1 MNAQGFFL
9 HGLFS
14 PHSGDKRTLQTQLH
28 WTFRVTVALCFIG
41 HGTWGLIT
49 KSGWLPFFA
58 SQGIEPE
65 LAWTLQPIIG
75 AFDIIMAFLLLWRP
89 NRAILIWMF
98 LWAIWTAM
106 LRPLAG
112 NLEKV
117 EVYELTSEQI
127 KSLTGKHAVPPGSFT
142 TKGPE
147 GKYILQRVGPVKKGY
162 ERINEPFAMNLSYQ
176 SKETRA
182 EFFGKISSKERNE
195 RWWVPIRG
203 KAKPEKTQTWEF
215 WERAG
220 NWGPPFM
227 LLIMGGAFALR
238 RKDLLGNYEKPEIKD
253 STVDTIFFLCKLC
266 LALLLIGHAGF
277 GFAVQKQMLISHW
290 QAIGI
295 TGADATFIS
304 QVGYAEF
311 ALGVLIFLAPIRP
324 LIFLAL
330 GWKLFTE
337 FLYVPAD
344 TVSGM
349 GIVNIFE
356 WIERWGDFGIPLAM
370 LYILSYRAKKG
381 A

>member
-1 MNAQGFFL
+1 MNAKEFFL

-14 PHSGDKRTLQTQLH
+14 AHSGDRRTLQTQLH
-28 WTFRVTVALCFIG
+28 WTLRITVALCFIG

-58 SQGIEPE
+58 SQGIEGE
-65 LAWTLQPIIG
+65 LAWTLQRLIG
-75 AFDIIMAFLLLWRP
+75 AFDIAMALLLLWRP

-98 LWAIWTAM
+98 LWALWTAI

-112 NLEKV
+112 NLDKPV
-117 EVYELTSEQI
+117 EVT
-127 KSLTGKHAVPPGSFT
+127 
-142 TKGPE
+142 E
-147 GKYILQRVGPVKKGY
+147 GQWLV
-162 ERINEPFAMNLSYQ
+162 E
-176 SKETRA
+176 
-182 EFFGKISSKERNE
+182 
-195 RWWVPIRG
+195 IRDE
-203 KAKPEKTQTWEF
+203 ARPDKTQTWEF

-227 LLIMGGAFALR
+227 LLVMGGGFALR
-238 RKDLLGNYEKPEIKD
+238 RKDLLGNYEEPEIQD
-253 STVDTIFFLCKLC
+253 STIDTVFFLCKLC

-277 GFAVQKQMLISHW
+277 GFVVQKQMLINHW
-290 QAIGI
+290 QSIGVN
-295 TGADATFIS
+295 ADATFIS
-304 QVGYAEF
+304 QIGYAEF
-311 ALGVLIFLAPIRP
+311 VLGVLIFIAPIRP

-349 GIVNIFE
+349 GVVNIFE
-356 WIERWGDFGIPLAM
+356 WIERWGDYGIPVAM
-370 LYILSYRAKKG
+370 LYVLAYRAKRE

>member
-1 MNAQGFFL
+1 MNAKGFLL

-117 EVYELTSEQI
+117 EADEAWTVQI
-127 KSLTGKHAVPPGSFT
+127 REEARPD
-142 TKGPE
+142 
-147 GKYILQRVGPVKKGY
+147 
-162 ERINEPFAMNLSYQ
+162 
-176 SKETRA
+176 
-182 EFFGKISSKERNE
+182 
-195 RWWVPIRG
+195 
-203 KAKPEKTQTWEF
+203 KTQTWEF

>member
-1 MNAQGFFL
+1 MNAKEFFL

-14 PHSGDKRTLQTQLH
+14 PHSGDSKTLQTQLH
-28 WTFRVTVALCFIG
+28 WTLRVTVALCFIG

-75 AFDIIMAFLLLWRP
+75 AFDIIMAFLLLRKS

-98 LWAIWTAM
+98 LWALWTAM

-117 EVYELTSEQI
+117 EIDEVWTVQI
-127 KSLTGKHAVPPGSFT
+127 REEARPD
-142 TKGPE
+142 
-147 GKYILQRVGPVKKGY
+147 
-162 ERINEPFAMNLSYQ
+162 
-176 SKETRA
+176 
-182 EFFGKISSKERNE
+182 
-195 RWWVPIRG
+195 
-203 KAKPEKTQTWEF
+203 KTQTWEF

-227 LLIMGGAFALR
+227 LLVMGGAFALR
-238 RKDLLGNYEKPEIKD
+238 RKDLLGNYEEPEIKD
-253 STVDTIFFLCKLC
+253 STIDTIFFLCKLC

-277 GFAVQKQMLISHW
+277 GFVVQKQMLIDHW
-290 QAIGI
+290 QSIGVN
-295 TGADATFIS
+295 ADATFIS
-304 QVGYAEF
+304 QIGYAEF
-311 ALGVLIFLAPIRP
+311 ALGVLIFVAPIRP

-344 TVSGM
+344 TVTGM

-356 WIERWGDFGIPLAM
+356 WIERWGDYGIPLAM

-381 A
+381 T

>member
-1 MNAQGFFL
+1 MSLFMNAKEFFL

-14 PHSGDKRTLQTQLH
+14 PHSGDRKTLQTQLH
-28 WTFRVTVALCFIG
+28 WTLRVTVALCFIG

-75 AFDIIMAFLLLWRP
+75 AFDIIMALLLLRKS
-89 NRAILIWMF
+89 NRAILLWMF
-98 LWAIWTAM
+98 LWAVWTAM

-117 EVYELTSEQI
+117 EADDVWTVQI
-127 KSLTGKHAVPPGSFT
+127 REEARPD
-142 TKGPE
+142 
-147 GKYILQRVGPVKKGY
+147 
-162 ERINEPFAMNLSYQ
+162 
-176 SKETRA
+176 
-182 EFFGKISSKERNE
+182 
-195 RWWVPIRG
+195 
-203 KAKPEKTQTWEF
+203 KTQTWEF

-227 LLIMGGAFALR
+227 LLLMGGAFALR
-238 RKDLLGNYEKPEIKD
+238 KKALLGDYEEPEIKD

-277 GFAVQKQMLISHW
+277 GFVVQKKMLIDHW
-290 QAIGI
+290 QSIGVN
-295 TGADATFIS
+295 ADATFIS
-304 QVGYAEF
+304 QIGYAEF
-311 ALGVLIFLAPIRP
+311 ALGILIFVAPIRP

-356 WIERWGDFGIPLAM
+356 WIERWGDYGIPLAM
-370 LYILSYRAKKG
+370 LYILSYKKAKG
-381 A
+381 SAV